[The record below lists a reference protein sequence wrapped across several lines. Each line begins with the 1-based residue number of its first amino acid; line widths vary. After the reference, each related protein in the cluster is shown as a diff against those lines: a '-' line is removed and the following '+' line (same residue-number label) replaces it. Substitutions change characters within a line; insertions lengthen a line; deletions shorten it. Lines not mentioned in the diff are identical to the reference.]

1 MNLSKVAERHNE
13 WIRIA
18 VYLGCNS
25 SDAEDLVQ
33 DLYLKLGRIQAEEGT
48 LERLMYQGKI
58 NKAYMFSALSNMLIS
73 IRRKGKTSY
82 IEDLDLQHVAYKEQ
96 YDPEQFEDQY
106 LALVNKVD
114 QELTDMYWYDSKML
128 LTYVNEDHSIRS
140 LARATRISP
149 RSIHNTI
156 KNVKEKLKHGCEEEY
171 RSYKE
176 AKYTK
181 SQAEGTRR
189 HDRTSNHCNR
199 DQEGC

>member
-58 NKAYMFSALSNMLIS
+58 NKAYMFSALSNMLTS

-82 IEDLDLQHVAYKEQ
+82 IEDLDLQHVSYKEQ

-114 QELTDMYWYDSKML
+114 QELADMYWYDSKML
-128 LTYVNEDHSIRS
+128 LTYVNEGHSIRS

-156 KNVKEKLKHGCEEEY
+156 KNVKEKLKHECEEEY
-171 RSYKE
+171 RTYKE
-176 AKYTK
+176 AKHTK
-181 SQAEGTRR
+181 SQAEGIRR
-189 HDRTSNHCNR
+189 HDRTSNNSNR
-199 DQEGC
+199 DQESS